1 MLTHVNFPTFAMS
14 DLRYGGL
21 IRCSTRLHG
30 CISAEVCPAYAAT
43 SLVRCT
49 NRPFGHQRG
58 IYETSHNLSLT
69 HARRHIWRWRRTQLR
84 PLSAGDRTSRMR
96 LLTLILRL
104 PCVSTTS
111 ASSSVRRRRRRCAG
125 ETRSNLRYI
134 TSVYRLMNERN
145 IQSISKGLIR
155 V

>member
-30 CISAEVCPAYAAT
+30 CISADVCPAYAAT

-96 LLTLILRL
+96 DQQDAATDADPPTTVRVHHVRVQFGPTTTTTLCRGNAFELTVHH
-104 PCVSTTS
+104 VSIPPD
-111 ASSSVRRRRRRCAG
+111 
-125 ETRSNLRYI
+125 E
-134 TSVYRLMNERN
+134 
-145 IQSISKGLIR
+145 
-155 V
+155 